1 MPTLSP
7 TCRRQARSRRFLF
20 STSGPVLRAASASK
34 LGDLRAIPWVFA
46 WAQNR
51 HAITGWYGAGSG
63 LAGFIEVRGGRGE
76 ALLHRMFRECRLFRL
91 ILDEL
96 EKTLVLVDLSIA
108 RDYADLVADETA
120 RSIIFSMVER
130 EYQLTRDMVL
140 RISGDREVA
149 QRFAQYRARLD
160 QRLATINEV
169 NREQVELLRRFRS
182 AEDELTKEQYK
193 SALLLSINCIAAGL
207 GATG

>member
-1 MPTLSP
+1 
-7 TCRRQARSRRFLF
+7 
-20 STSGPVLRAASASK
+20 
-34 LGDLRAIPWVFA
+34 
-46 WAQNR
+46 
-51 HAITGWYGAGSG
+51 
-63 LAGFIEVRGGRGE
+63 
-76 ALLHRMFRECRLFRL
+76 MFRDCRLFRL

-120 RSIIFSMVER
+120 RRIIFSMVER

-140 RISGDREVA
+140 RISGDKEIA
-149 QRFAQYRARLD
+149 QRFTQYRARLD
-160 QRLATINEV
+160 QRLPTINEV
-169 NREQVELLRRFRS
+169 NREQVELLRRFRA

>member
-1 MPTLSP
+1 
-7 TCRRQARSRRFLF
+7 
-20 STSGPVLRAASASK
+20 
-34 LGDLRAIPWVFA
+34 
-46 WAQNR
+46 
-51 HAITGWYGAGSG
+51 
-63 LAGFIEVRGGRGE
+63 
-76 ALLHRMFRECRLFRL
+76 
-91 ILDEL
+91 L

-120 RSIIFSMVER
+120 RRIVFSMVER

-140 RISGDREVA
+140 RIGGDEEVA

-160 QRLATINEV
+160 QRLPTINEV
-169 NREQVELLRRFRS
+169 NREQVELLRRFRA

-193 SALLLSINCIAAGL
+193 SALLVSINCIAAGL

>member
-1 MPTLSP
+1 
-7 TCRRQARSRRFLF
+7 
-20 STSGPVLRAASASK
+20 
-34 LGDLRAIPWVFA
+34 
-46 WAQNR
+46 
-51 HAITGWYGAGSG
+51 
-63 LAGFIEVRGGRGE
+63 
-76 ALLHRMFRECRLFRL
+76 MFRDCRLFRL

-130 EYQLTRDMVL
+130 EYQLTRDTVL
-140 RISGDREVA
+140 RISGDREIA

-160 QRLATINEV
+160 QRLPTINEV

-182 AEDELTKEQYK
+182 AQDELTKEQYK

>member
-1 MPTLSP
+1 
-7 TCRRQARSRRFLF
+7 
-20 STSGPVLRAASASK
+20 
-34 LGDLRAIPWVFA
+34 
-46 WAQNR
+46 
-51 HAITGWYGAGSG
+51 
-63 LAGFIEVRGGRGE
+63 
-76 ALLHRMFRECRLFRL
+76 MFRDSRLFRL

-120 RSIIFSMVER
+120 RRIVFSVVER

-140 RISGDREVA
+140 RISGDEEVA

-160 QRLATINEV
+160 QRLPTINEV